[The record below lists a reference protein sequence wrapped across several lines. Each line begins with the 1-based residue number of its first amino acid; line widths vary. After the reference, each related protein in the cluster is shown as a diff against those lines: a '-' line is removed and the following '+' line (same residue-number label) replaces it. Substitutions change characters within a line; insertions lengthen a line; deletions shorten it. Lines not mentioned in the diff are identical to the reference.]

1 MVGWIL
7 GQPMTLDFDI
17 FPTCVLLLSI
27 IIVNYLIMDGES
39 NWLKGM
45 LLIAAY
51 TINAIAMYV

>member
-1 MVGWIL
+1 
-7 GQPMTLDFDI
+7 MTLDFDI